1 MSREALSLEI
11 SQIVARVVSGES
23 IDAVERGTLLAQKYP
38 ELGMTGDMIGQAIER
53 AAGMVGMIKTAPE
66 PAAWPKRRADAQATT
81 EANGAET
88 PVPASTERIDDAL
101 AAAIEAE
108 IGGVISDS
116 VSATATGSAPESPE
130 PPRTAKTSKSET
142 PRRGA
147 VAALRRAFFRH

>member
-23 IDAVERGTLLAQKYP
+23 IDAAERGTLLAQKYP

-66 PAAWPKRRADAQATT
+66 PVAWPKRAAAAQATG
-81 EANGAET
+81 ANGGAA
-88 PVPASTERIDDAL
+88 PLPGPAGTIDDAL

-108 IGGVISDS
+108 IGGVVSDS
-116 VSATATGSAPESPE
+116 IATPATGSAKESPE
-130 PPRTAKTSKSET
+130 PPKMAKTPKSET

>member
-1 MSREALSLEI
+1 MSREVLSLEI

-23 IDAVERGTLLAQKYP
+23 IDAAERGTLLAQKYP

-66 PAAWPKRRADAQATT
+66 PVAWPKRAAAAQAT
-81 EANGAET
+81 GAA
-88 PVPASTERIDDAL
+88 PLPGPAGTIDDAL

-108 IGGVISDS
+108 IGGVVSDS
-116 VSATATGSAPESPE
+116 IATPATGSAKESPE
-130 PPRTAKTSKSET
+130 PPKMAKTPKSET